1 MSQHQNWKNSNRQF
15 GLMSHTCII
24 LRTYVMHILQ
34 FSRAGWQQKHAWTI
48 LEVAHYSAL
57 ACCYY
62 QSLKVEGS
70 ANLFWMGLHV
80 MLHKLPPESLTKLLS
95 CTDPAS
101 GRDAVLPARPF
112 AVKVWT
118 VILAESRD
126 RHTGQDGRCGLHF
139 WQRLLGVTGKSCSS
153 QLASQNYNMSRVVIT
168 DNVSPDIAAFIGFLV
183 LMDVASLINAQILWQ
198 HRSFCCNKLCLFSL

>member
-1 MSQHQNWKNSNRQF
+1 MKDNVDVDNASDWRQSLSVVNLSRPHQSRHFHLLFLGKIHEKQSLAFETEDKCSLPSVFRRKFFFSIASTDVVYSARIAMSQHQNWKNSNRQF

-70 ANLFWMGLHV
+70 ANLF
-80 MLHKLPPESLTKLLS
+80 
-95 CTDPAS
+95 
-101 GRDAVLPARPF
+101 
-112 AVKVWT
+112 
-118 VILAESRD
+118 
-126 RHTGQDGRCGLHF
+126 
-139 WQRLLGVTGKSCSS
+139 
-153 QLASQNYNMSRVVIT
+153 
-168 DNVSPDIAAFIGFLV
+168 
-183 LMDVASLINAQILWQ
+183 
-198 HRSFCCNKLCLFSL
+198 